1 MGTVDV
7 AAMLDEKHGY
17 ELREVV
23 DLIDHAVVA
32 PARRVLASEFT
43 P

>member
-1 MGTVDV
+1 
-7 AAMLDEKHGY
+7 MLDEKHVY